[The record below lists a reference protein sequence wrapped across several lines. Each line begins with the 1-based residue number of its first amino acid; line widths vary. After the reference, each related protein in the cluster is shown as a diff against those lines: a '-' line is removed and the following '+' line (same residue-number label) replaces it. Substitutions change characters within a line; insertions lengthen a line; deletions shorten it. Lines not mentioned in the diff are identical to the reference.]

1 VTTSTSIGTSDHA
14 GPLHVVVAGADTL
27 LGQRVVQRLG
37 ASGSVDVTPAPAGGT
52 VLADALS
59 DVDTVV
65 LLGPLGGPDIDGTG
79 GSVID
84 LAASRRLLDAA
95 GDAGVRHVVVL
106 STAMVYG
113 AWPDNPVP
121 ITEDAPLR
129 PDVVPVAVVERAELE
144 RMVAAWCDEQADRR
158 AAVLRPVVV
167 VAPDRTDWFRRSPWR
182 SSGIEVGED
191 EPPHQFLHVD
201 DLVSAIE
208 VATRQRL
215 DGPFNVAP
223 DGWLAVDSWRELG
236 GPRPRLR
243 IPRLAATRLTGLR
256 FRLGISQVPPDVL
269 SYVTQPWVVA
279 NDRLCRAGWQPAY
292 SNEEAYVVADRAGP
306 LRAMNPRVRQ
316 ELSLAA
322 VGAIVALAVAGV
334 ILVLRRRRR

>member
-1 VTTSTSIGTSDHA
+1 VTTSASIGTAEQA
-14 GPLHVVVAGADTL
+14 GALHVAVAGADTP
-27 LGQRVVQRLG
+27 LGRRVMQRLA
-37 ASGSVDVTPAPAGGT
+37 ASGSVDIRPAPAGGPQLVQAVT
-52 VLADALS
+52 GA
-59 DVDTVV
+59 DTVV
-65 LLGPLGGPDIDGTG
+65 LLGPLRGPDIDGTG
-79 GSVID
+79 GSAID

-95 GDAGVRHVVVL
+95 GEAGVHHVVVL

-113 AWPDNPVP
+113 AWRDNPVP

-129 PDVVPVAVVERAELE
+129 PDAVPTAVIERAELE
-144 RMVAAWCDEQADRR
+144 RMVAAWCEEQPDRR

-167 VAPDRTDWFRRSPWR
+167 VAGDRTEWFRRSPWR
-182 SSGIEVGED
+182 SSGIEVGEE
-191 EPPHQFLHVD
+191 EPPRQFLHVD

-208 VATRQRL
+208 TAVRRHL

-223 DGWLAVDSWRELG
+223 DGWLAVDAWRELG

-243 IPRLAATRLTGLR
+243 IPRLTATRLTALR
-256 FRLGISQVPPDVL
+256 FRLGLSQVPPEVI

-279 NDRLCRAGWQPAY
+279 NDRLRQAGWQPTY
-292 SNEEAYVVADRAGP
+292 SNEEAYVAIDRAGP

-322 VGAIVALAVAGV
+322 VAAVVVVAVVGGIVAV
-334 ILVLRRRRR
+334 RRRRR